1 MPRSIRAVGVVLTVI
16 SAFAFGSGA
25 LFAKPV
31 YATGVDWLTLMTWR
45 FTIGAVLSWAWV
57 LATANGRGAI
67 RALNR
72 RAIAVSIALGILYTG
87 NSSTYFAGLETVSA
101 SLAAL
106 IVYLYPAIVAV
117 LALRIGRRLE
127 GRRAWG
133 ALGLALVGV
142 VLAIGAIDAAHLPP
156 ISGLLLMVASP
167 IIYSVW
173 IVLSARLAG
182 ERRSRVGSSAAAAN
196 PGAADPTAADQGAA
210 ADATGAEAGAADA
223 TAADPT
229 AAGAVMMSAT
239 AIAFWLASLLV
250 RHPVLPGEIP
260 TDAWPGILGV
270 GAVSTFIAIQAFYAG
285 AHRIGAARA
294 SLVSTVEPIW
304 TIVLAGILFGE
315 RLTPLQLVGGALI
328 LGGVVLSQSGPGA
341 ATATELRIADE

>member
-1 MPRSIRAVGVVLTVI
+1 VPRPLALGVALTVI

-45 FTIGAVLSWAWV
+45 FTIGAALSWAWV
-57 LATANGRGAI
+57 LATANGRRAI
-67 RALNR
+67 AGLDR
-72 RAIAVSIALGILYTG
+72 RAIAVAVALGVLYTG
-87 NSSTYFAGLETVSA
+87 NSSTYFAGLETVPA

-106 IVYLYPAIVAV
+106 IVYVYPAIVAV
-117 LALRIGRRLE
+117 LALRFGRRLE

-142 VLAIGAIDAAHLPP
+142 VVAVGGIDTRVVPP
-156 ISGLLLMVASP
+156 TSGLLLMGASP
-167 IIYSVW
+167 LIYSVW

-182 ERRSRVGSSAAAAN
+182 ERRSGVGSA
-196 PGAADPTAADQGAA
+196 GKGGADPTV
-210 ADATGAEAGAADA
+210 AGALMIAA
-223 TAADPT
+223 TA
-229 AAGAVMMSAT
+229 G
-239 AIAFWLASLLV
+239 AFWLAGLTLG
-250 RHPVLPGEIP
+250 HPILPAQIP
-260 TDAWPGILGV
+260 PGAWGGILGV
-270 GAVSTFIAIQAFYAG
+270 GVVSTFVAIQAFYAG

-315 RLTPLQLVGGALI
+315 RLTQLQLVGGALI
-328 LGGVVLSQSGPGA
+328 LGGVVIAQTQPGSESA
-341 ATATELRIADE
+341 SELRIADE